1 MNNYQTEVIDLDDID
16 QIEFELPK
24 ARASR
29 DYIDND
35 KFSEE
40 LGKWAARCRERMAI
54 DRTDREPMSNYL
66 GECILLIAKNVSRK
80 HNFVGYSFK
89 DDMISDAVLGCIK
102 YLYNFNPDAETK
114 SGKVSAFN
122 YVTTLVHNHFGARIL
137 EERKEQYLK
146 LKSYELQGGDDV
158 FGNEVDLEG
167 PIENDI
173 LTDHKSR
180 IAEYE
185 MFIEARK
192 QKLRDKANK
201 NKKPVVEVVK
211 ETPLE
216 GFFE

>member
-1 MNNYQTEVIDLDDID
+1 MSLFEAEEFDTDDLD
-16 QIEFELPK
+16 QIEFEIPK
-24 ARASR
+24 QRASR
-29 DYIDND
+29 DYIDNER
-35 KFSEE
+35 FSKE
-40 LGKWAARCRERMAI
+40 LGEWALKCRTRMAV
-54 DRTDREPMSNYL
+54 DRSDREPMSNYL
-66 GECILLIAKNVSRK
+66 GECILLIATNVSRK

-146 LKSYELQGGDDV
+146 LKSYELQGGEDA
-158 FGNEVDLEG
+158 FGSDVDLEI
-167 PIENDI
+167 PENGI

-192 QKLRDKANK
+192 QKMRDRANK
-201 NKKPVVEVVK
+201 NKPAPVVAK
-211 ETPLE
+211 KDDPLG